1 MSLEIR
7 PARASDLDALVA
19 IEQAVFETDRISRRA
34 LRALIMGDHPIVLV
48 AEAAG
53 AIAGCCVILTRAD
66 SHMARLYSL
75 AAAPGRTGVGRA
87 LLNGAEAAARARGLA
102 GMRLEVREDNA
113 RAIDL
118 YERAGYRVFGKKPGY
133 YADGASAL
141 RFEKPFAELT
151 SAPFDAAAAH
161 GTPPP

>member
-34 LRALIMGDHPIVLV
+34 FRALIMGDHPIVLV
-48 AEAAG
+48 AEAGG
-53 AIAGCCVILTRAD
+53 AIAGCCVVLTRAD
-66 SHMARLYSL
+66 SHKARLYSL
-75 AAAPGRTGVGRA
+75 AAAPGRSGVGRA
-87 LLNGAEAAARARGLA
+87 LLKGAEAAARARGLT

-118 YERAGYRVFGKKPGY
+118 YEKAGYRLFGRKPDY
-133 YADGASAL
+133 YADGTSAL
-141 RFEKPFAELT
+141 RFEKSFAEQSRT
-151 SAPFDAAAAH
+151 PADMAAAH